1 MPDFLNLRIPHRRTS
16 KWSFRTLGAWCERDN
31 DSSKYVGPHS
41 SPVFT
46 LAIMERIYSFSA
58 TRLKAATSL
67 FSQFSERK
75 IEFCFISLAPID
87 FPNDLIDVDTSAS
100 VMNKEQA
107 ICSLMFATHR
117 KPVFLLFCSLFFS
130 FDQSN
135 SLTAVNKAAS
145 FSPFLSSP
153 GLHLPE
159 SLRTK
164 GF

>member
-1 MPDFLNLRIPHRRTS
+1 MR
-16 KWSFRTLGAWCERDN
+16 
-31 DSSKYVGPHS
+31 DSSI
-41 SPVFT
+41 
-46 LAIMERIYSFSA
+46 A
-58 TRLKAATSL
+58 
-67 FSQFSERK
+67 
-75 IEFCFISLAPID
+75 ISLSPID

-153 GLHLPE
+153 GLHLPD

-164 GF
+164 GFWSLILTAFHAHKSKNQEIKNDGTYLNFKQAKKLGQLVEPFRRKQRKRPSEITRARRVCLLDASACCREIVEL